1 MRVTKRSGRVED
13 VKFDNVTNR
22 ISKLTE
28 GLSNSVDV
36 TKVAQQVFSSI
47 YDGINTHEIDTLS
60 AEICIGMITSDPDY
74 EILATRITA
83 SNIQKRAANNFHI
96 AMRKLH
102 KAGIVTHEVLEVSSK
117 VKDDIKP
124 ERDYDFGYFGL
135 KTLEKGYLQK
145 IDGEII
151 ETPQYMY
158 MRVAIGIHGHDTE
171 RVLETYD
178 ALSKG
183 LFIHA
188 TPTLFNAGTPRPQ
201 MSSCFVAGTAV
212 FTTNRGPVPI
222 EEVCIGDNVVTH
234 TGSIKPVLQTHKN
247 LLGDRTLF
255 DVKIYKTP
263 GFQVTGNHRFWS
275 ITKEQLHWKDEPQW
289 NSIEHLRVG
298 DWISIPKTKLNTV
311 YEILDMYELLKDEN
325 GTEHWTYSFE
335 FDGTKM
341 RRLTHFTSEYRPNGI
356 TLKGEWFERYIK
368 VDEDFAW
375 FIGSWYGDGC
385 ITYQRSSAKSK
396 RTPTHRGISFAQ
408 NPNNTTFIE
417 KIEKIGCKYLGVHAC
432 ISKSKK
438 RNCLSISFNNSAIGN
453 AFNILFGRWS
463 SGKFL
468 WPNMYSWNRNMVSA
482 FIGGLVSTDGC
493 CTLRGNVTVQLTN
506 QPLIKSIFHLSR
518 SVGLDTSLTVGSK
531 PYKDRKQYIG
541 RIQFP
546 WIPEI
551 MKWVYKH
558 YDDNRLYKSERAN
571 TTLEIDGKI
580 FLRINAKT
588 RVKDNLPEFVYTLG
602 VKDDHSYTVQGV
614 IAENCFL
621 IANKEDSIDGIYD
634 TVKECARIS
643 KWAGGIGL
651 HIHDVRANKSH
662 IRGTNGTSDGII
674 PMLRVYNSTARYVNQ
689 AGRRKGSI
697 AVYLEPWHADI
708 LDFLEIRLNQG
719 DEEAR
724 CRDLFSAMWI
734 PDLFMKR
741 VESGGNWSLFC
752 PDQAKGLSDV
762 YGKEFEDLYEKYEAE
777 GLARKVV
784 PASEVWKAI
793 IKSQSETGTPY
804 MLYKDACNE
813 KSNHK
818 HVGTIKSSNLC
829 VAPETKILT
838 SKGQQI
844 ISELVDQDVEV
855 WNGDE
860 FSNVT
865 IRQTGKNQ
873 KLLTVKTSKGLELR
887 CTPYHKFW
895 IVGHNEPIEAQNLE
909 KGMKIIKHSLPVIN
923 HNTENMKYAYT
934 HGLFCADGTT
944 SSHGNPK
951 RCLFK
956 AKNNGFCMRH
966 QKNLKDYEEDDD
978 GTCQANS
985 YSEQKFLDLY
995 HVKKKLM
1002 KFIDYDY
1009 ASNNDACNKIRLRLP
1024 KDIDEKYTV
1033 PTECSLESKLE
1044 WFAGLIDGDGC
1055 VTKHQGGRGISIQ
1068 IGSIHYNFLNDVLL
1082 MLQTIGV
1089 NSRINLSRN
1098 ESIKELPG
1106 GSYTC
1111 KKLWRLLIPSGGVE
1125 LLKTLGLNTRRVNIN
1140 TENLPNRQALHFDK
1154 IVSVEDLGE
1163 TSDTF
1168 CFNEPLKHRGIF
1180 NGILTGNCTE
1190 ILEYTDK
1197 DETAVCNLASIALPK
1212 YVDVEKKE
1220 FNHEELHRVTKMV
1233 TRNLN
1238 KVIDK
1243 NFYPTENG
1251 ERSNMRHRPIG
1262 IGVQGLADVF
1272 IMLRMSFGSE
1282 ESRKLNRDIFETIY
1296 HASLESSCELAEMY
1310 GTYET
1315 FKGSPFSQ
1323 GILQFDMWDRDPKF
1337 SGRYDWN
1344 AMRELVKKGTR
1355 NSLLLAPMP
1364 TASTSQI
1371 LGNNECFEPYTTN
1384 IYLRRTLAGEFVVV
1398 NKHLVNDLKERG
1410 LWSKEMKDLMV
1421 KANGSVQNIIDIPD
1435 DLKELY
1441 KTVWEMSQKTIIDM
1455 AADRGVYIDQSQSM
1469 NLFVESPTLSK
1480 LSSMHMYAWK
1490 TGLKT
1495 GMYYLRSK
1503 AKARPIQFSLEA
1515 ECAMCSA

>member
-28 GLSNSVDV
+28 GLSETVDV
-36 TKVAQQVFSSI
+36 TKIAQQVFSSI
-47 YDGINTHEIDTLS
+47 YDGIKTPEIDTLS

-124 ERDYDFGYFGL
+124 ERDFDFGYFGL

-158 MRVAIGIHGHDTE
+158 MRVAIGIHGHDIDH
-171 RVLETYD
+171 VLETYE

-201 MSSCFVAGTAV
+201 MSS
-212 FTTNRGPVPI
+212 
-222 EEVCIGDNVVTH
+222 
-234 TGSIKPVLQTHKN
+234 
-247 LLGDRTLF
+247 
-255 DVKIYKTP
+255 
-263 GFQVTGNHRFWS
+263 
-275 ITKEQLHWKDEPQW
+275 
-289 NSIEHLRVG
+289 
-298 DWISIPKTKLNTV
+298 
-311 YEILDMYELLKDEN
+311 
-325 GTEHWTYSFE
+325 
-335 FDGTKM
+335 
-341 RRLTHFTSEYRPNGI
+341 
-356 TLKGEWFERYIK
+356 
-368 VDEDFAW
+368 
-375 FIGSWYGDGC
+375 
-385 ITYQRSSAKSK
+385 
-396 RTPTHRGISFAQ
+396 
-408 NPNNTTFIE
+408 
-417 KIEKIGCKYLGVHAC
+417 
-432 ISKSKK
+432 
-438 RNCLSISFNNSAIGN
+438 
-453 AFNILFGRWS
+453 
-463 SGKFL
+463 
-468 WPNMYSWNRNMVSA
+468 
-482 FIGGLVSTDGC
+482 
-493 CTLRGNVTVQLTN
+493 
-506 QPLIKSIFHLSR
+506 
-518 SVGLDTSLTVGSK
+518 
-531 PYKDRKQYIG
+531 
-541 RIQFP
+541 
-546 WIPEI
+546 
-551 MKWVYKH
+551 
-558 YDDNRLYKSERAN
+558 
-571 TTLEIDGKI
+571 
-580 FLRINAKT
+580 
-588 RVKDNLPEFVYTLG
+588 
-602 VKDDHSYTVQGV
+602 
-614 IAENCFL
+614 CFL

-651 HIHDVRANKSH
+651 HVHDVRANKSH

-674 PMLRVYNSTARYVNQ
+674 PMLRVYNTTARYVNQ

-741 VESGGNWSLFC
+741 VESDGNWSLFC
-752 PDQAKGLSDV
+752 PDVARGLSDV
-762 YGKEFEDLYEKYEAE
+762 YGKEFEELYEKYEAE
-777 GLARKVV
+777 GIATKVV

-818 HVGTIKSSNLC
+818 HIGTIKSSNL
-829 VAPETKILT
+829 
-838 SKGQQI
+838 
-844 ISELVDQDVEV
+844 
-855 WNGDE
+855 
-860 FSNVT
+860 
-865 IRQTGKNQ
+865 
-873 KLLTVKTSKGLELR
+873 
-887 CTPYHKFW
+887 
-895 IVGHNEPIEAQNLE
+895 
-909 KGMKIIKHSLPVIN
+909 
-923 HNTENMKYAYT
+923 
-934 HGLFCADGTT
+934 
-944 SSHGNPK
+944 
-951 RCLFK
+951 
-956 AKNNGFCMRH
+956 
-966 QKNLKDYEEDDD
+966 
-978 GTCQANS
+978 
-985 YSEQKFLDLY
+985 
-995 HVKKKLM
+995 
-1002 KFIDYDY
+1002 
-1009 ASNNDACNKIRLRLP
+1009 
-1024 KDIDEKYTV
+1024 
-1033 PTECSLESKLE
+1033 
-1044 WFAGLIDGDGC
+1044 
-1055 VTKHQGGRGISIQ
+1055 
-1068 IGSIHYNFLNDVLL
+1068 
-1082 MLQTIGV
+1082 
-1089 NSRINLSRN
+1089 
-1098 ESIKELPG
+1098 
-1106 GSYTC
+1106 
-1111 KKLWRLLIPSGGVE
+1111 
-1125 LLKTLGLNTRRVNIN
+1125 
-1140 TENLPNRQALHFDK
+1140 
-1154 IVSVEDLGE
+1154 
-1163 TSDTF
+1163 
-1168 CFNEPLKHRGIF
+1168 
-1180 NGILTGNCTE
+1180 CTE

-1251 ERSNMRHRPIG
+1251 KRSNMRHRPIG

-1272 IMLRMSFGSE
+1272 IMLRMTFGSE
-1282 ESRKLNRDIFETIY
+1282 ESRKLNIDIFETIY

-1310 GTYET
+1310 GPYES
-1315 FKGSPFSQ
+1315 FKGSPFSK

-1344 AMRELVKKGTR
+1344 AMRKLVKKGTM

-1469 NLFVESPTLSK
+1469 NLFVESPTISK

-1495 GMYYLRSK
+1495 GMYYLQK
-1503 AKARPIQFSLEA
+1503 
-1515 ECAMCSA
+1515 

>member
-1 MRVTKRSGRVED
+1 MRVVKRSGRVED

-22 ISKLTE
+22 ISKLNYD
-28 GLSNSVDV
+28 LSEYVDV
-36 TKVAQQVFSSI
+36 TKIAQQVFSSI
-47 YDGINTHEIDTLS
+47 YDGIKTHEIDTLS

-102 KAGIVTHEVLEVSSK
+102 KVGIVTHEVLEVSSK
-117 VKDDIKP
+117 VKDEIRP
-124 ERDYDFGYFGL
+124 ERDFEFGYFGL

-151 ETPQYMY
+151 ETPQYLY
-158 MRVAIGIHGHDTE
+158 MRVAVGIHGHDID
-171 RVLETYD
+171 RVLETYE
-178 ALSKG
+178 ALSTG
-183 LFIHA
+183 MFIHA

-201 MSSCFVAGTAV
+201 MSS
-212 FTTNRGPVPI
+212 
-222 EEVCIGDNVVTH
+222 
-234 TGSIKPVLQTHKN
+234 
-247 LLGDRTLF
+247 
-255 DVKIYKTP
+255 
-263 GFQVTGNHRFWS
+263 
-275 ITKEQLHWKDEPQW
+275 
-289 NSIEHLRVG
+289 
-298 DWISIPKTKLNTV
+298 
-311 YEILDMYELLKDEN
+311 
-325 GTEHWTYSFE
+325 
-335 FDGTKM
+335 
-341 RRLTHFTSEYRPNGI
+341 
-356 TLKGEWFERYIK
+356 
-368 VDEDFAW
+368 
-375 FIGSWYGDGC
+375 
-385 ITYQRSSAKSK
+385 
-396 RTPTHRGISFAQ
+396 
-408 NPNNTTFIE
+408 
-417 KIEKIGCKYLGVHAC
+417 
-432 ISKSKK
+432 
-438 RNCLSISFNNSAIGN
+438 
-453 AFNILFGRWS
+453 
-463 SGKFL
+463 
-468 WPNMYSWNRNMVSA
+468 
-482 FIGGLVSTDGC
+482 
-493 CTLRGNVTVQLTN
+493 
-506 QPLIKSIFHLSR
+506 
-518 SVGLDTSLTVGSK
+518 
-531 PYKDRKQYIG
+531 
-541 RIQFP
+541 
-546 WIPEI
+546 
-551 MKWVYKH
+551 
-558 YDDNRLYKSERAN
+558 
-571 TTLEIDGKI
+571 
-580 FLRINAKT
+580 
-588 RVKDNLPEFVYTLG
+588 
-602 VKDDHSYTVQGV
+602 
-614 IAENCFL
+614 CFL

-651 HIHDVRANKSH
+651 HVHDVRANKSH

-752 PDQAKGLSDV
+752 PDQACGLSDV

-777 GLARKVV
+777 GLAKKVV
-784 PASEVWKAI
+784 PASEIWKAI

-818 HVGTIKSSNLC
+818 HIGTIKSSNL
-829 VAPETKILT
+829 
-838 SKGQQI
+838 
-844 ISELVDQDVEV
+844 
-855 WNGDE
+855 
-860 FSNVT
+860 
-865 IRQTGKNQ
+865 
-873 KLLTVKTSKGLELR
+873 
-887 CTPYHKFW
+887 
-895 IVGHNEPIEAQNLE
+895 
-909 KGMKIIKHSLPVIN
+909 
-923 HNTENMKYAYT
+923 
-934 HGLFCADGTT
+934 
-944 SSHGNPK
+944 
-951 RCLFK
+951 
-956 AKNNGFCMRH
+956 
-966 QKNLKDYEEDDD
+966 
-978 GTCQANS
+978 
-985 YSEQKFLDLY
+985 
-995 HVKKKLM
+995 
-1002 KFIDYDY
+1002 
-1009 ASNNDACNKIRLRLP
+1009 
-1024 KDIDEKYTV
+1024 
-1033 PTECSLESKLE
+1033 
-1044 WFAGLIDGDGC
+1044 
-1055 VTKHQGGRGISIQ
+1055 
-1068 IGSIHYNFLNDVLL
+1068 
-1082 MLQTIGV
+1082 
-1089 NSRINLSRN
+1089 
-1098 ESIKELPG
+1098 
-1106 GSYTC
+1106 
-1111 KKLWRLLIPSGGVE
+1111 
-1125 LLKTLGLNTRRVNIN
+1125 
-1140 TENLPNRQALHFDK
+1140 
-1154 IVSVEDLGE
+1154 
-1163 TSDTF
+1163 
-1168 CFNEPLKHRGIF
+1168 
-1180 NGILTGNCTE
+1180 CTE

-1212 YVDVEKKE
+1212 YVDTEKKE

-1251 ERSNMRHRPIG
+1251 KRSNMRHRPIG

-1272 IMLRMSFGSE
+1272 IMLRMTFGSE

-1310 GTYET
+1310 GTYDT
-1315 FKGSPFSQ
+1315 FKGSPFSK

-1337 SGRYDWN
+1337 SGRYDWD
-1344 AMRELVKKGTR
+1344 AMRELVKKGIR

-1421 KANGSVQNIIDIPD
+1421 KANGSVQNIIDIPN

-1441 KTVWEMSQKTIIDM
+1441 RTVWEMSQKTIIDM
-1455 AADRGVYIDQSQSM
+1455 AADRGIYIDQSQSM
-1469 NLFVESPTLSK
+1469 NLFVESPTISK